1 MTVRRLGWLAWMV
14 ERVGESRKHY
24 EREALDRAG
33 VSIAMTAEA
42 LSGHTWV
49 AWQAS
54 TRFATEG
61 SLDDGAIIS
70 QSKRDERTDG

>member
-1 MTVRRLGWLAWMV
+1 MTVQRLGWLAWMV
-14 ERVGESRKHY
+14 ERVGESRKHC

-33 VSIAMTAEA
+33 VRITMIAEA

-54 TRFATEG
+54 TRFAAEG
-61 SLDDGAIIS
+61 SLDRAIIS
-70 QSKRDERTDG
+70 LSKRDERTDG

>member
-14 ERVGESRKHY
+14 ERVGESRKHC

-33 VSIAMTAEA
+33 VRITMTEA

-54 TRFATEG
+54 TRFAAEG
-61 SLDDGAIIS
+61 SLDDRAIIS
-70 QSKRDERTDG
+70 LSKRDERTDG